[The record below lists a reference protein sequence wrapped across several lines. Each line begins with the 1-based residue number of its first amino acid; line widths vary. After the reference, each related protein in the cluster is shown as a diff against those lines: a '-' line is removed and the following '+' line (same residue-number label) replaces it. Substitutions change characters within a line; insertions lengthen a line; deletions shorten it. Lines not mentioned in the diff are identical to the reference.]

1 MPVTNPSVLERNF
14 TPSSTELVSPSVPA
28 GVAVEGQIVQGQ
40 SETTA
45 VVLNVQDTGSIWL
58 PVASR
63 APLRL
68 TVYVVLAAR
77 LVPGSSVT
85 VRLAPTYVV
94 VAGTRVFPGPRIS

>member
-1 MPVTNPSVLERNF
+1 MPVTKPSVLDLNF

-45 VVLNVQDTGSIWL
+45 VVVNDHDTGSIWL
-58 PVASR
+58 PEASC

-68 TVYVVLAAR
+68 TV
-77 LVPGSSVT
+77 
-85 VRLAPTYVV
+85 
-94 VAGTRVFPGPRIS
+94 